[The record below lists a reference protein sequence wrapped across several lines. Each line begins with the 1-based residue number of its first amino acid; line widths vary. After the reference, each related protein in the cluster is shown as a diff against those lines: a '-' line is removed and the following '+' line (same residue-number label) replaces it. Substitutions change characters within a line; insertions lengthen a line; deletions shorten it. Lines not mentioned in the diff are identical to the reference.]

1 MTKEEATFWLD
12 NAVLIASSKKSLN
25 GKYGIEFCDTNLD
38 KIHIFVGLPQ
48 ICKALGVEP
57 EKVVCRNNYDFP
69 VELRFKY
76 KGFVFFEKFKAM
88 AYPEEVQP
96 IYKISEQKAL
106 NEMSSNDEPL
116 GIFKDI
122 KKSFDEF
129 DKATGNLHAELGTLG
144 VVE

>member
-25 GKYGIEFCDTNLD
+25 GKYGIEFCDTNFD

-48 ICKALGVEP
+48 ICKALGIEP
-57 EKVVCRNNYDFP
+57 EKKVCRSNYEFP
-69 VELRFKY
+69 IELSFKY
-76 KGFVFFEKFKAM
+76 KEFVFFEKFKAM
-88 AYPEEVQP
+88 TFPEEVQP
-96 IYKISEQKAL
+96 LYKISEQKAL
-106 NEMSSNDEPL
+106 KEMSSDDEPI